1 MACRKPLKALNS
13 SWQQAEHADV
23 RIEIVGGGMVGL
35 AFAIAIKRSLPMAAV
50 RVLEARALPSG
61 APSPLDS
68 RATALN
74 LASRD
79 ILDSWGIWS
88 EIEALGA
95 AIKAIHVSSRGRF
108 GSAVMEASDVGELA
122 LGYVVENHYIGA
134 ALLKLAEHDGV
145 LLEAPAGVTGIDVS
159 GPSPKL
165 LRGTESPINA
175 DLVVVADGADSPLC
189 HHLGVMMARRN
200 VGQRAIAANV
210 RFEGTSVGTAWERF
224 TGHGPI
230 ALLPLP
236 DDVTGR
242 QRYNLIWSMHPDES
256 RALEDAADADFLE
269 ALQRAVGWR
278 LGRLTD
284 VGRRTAWDLSRIAV
298 REQVR
303 AGVVIAGNAAHTLHP
318 VAGQGFNLSLRDA
331 SRLAQTLTEA
341 HAQGETFSSLPVLRR
356 YESAVAKDQQE
367 TTRATDFLATLFRS
381 RGFLLNLPRDAALA
395 GLDFLVPLRRSIA
408 RRGTGKGMDLVYEV
422 GH

>member
-1 MACRKPLKALNS
+1 
-13 SWQQAEHADV
+13 
-23 RIEIVGGGMVGL
+23 
-35 AFAIAIKRSLPMAAV
+35 
-50 RVLEARALPSG
+50 
-61 APSPLDS
+61 
-68 RATALN
+68 
-74 LASRD
+74 
-79 ILDSWGIWS
+79 
-88 EIEALGA
+88 
-95 AIKAIHVSSRGRF
+95 
-108 GSAVMEASDVGELA
+108 
-122 LGYVVENHYIGA
+122 
-134 ALLKLAEHDGV
+134 
-145 LLEAPAGVTGIDVS
+145 
-159 GPSPKL
+159 
-165 LRGTESPINA
+165 
-175 DLVVVADGADSPLC
+175 
-189 HHLGVMMARRN
+189 
-200 VGQRAIAANV
+200 
-210 RFEGTSVGTAWERF
+210 
-224 TGHGPI
+224 
-230 ALLPLP
+230 
-236 DDVTGR
+236 
-242 QRYNLIWSMHPDES
+242 MHPDEA
-256 RALEDAADADFLE
+256 RAIEDVADADFLD

-408 RRGTGKGMDLVYEV
+408 RRGTGKGMDLVHEA

>member
-1 MACRKPLKALNS
+1 M
-13 SWQQAEHADV
+13 

-35 AFAIAIKRSLPMAAV
+35 AFAIALKRSLPDAAV
-50 RVLEARALPSG
+50 RVLEARVLPSG

-79 ILDSWGIWS
+79 ILASWGIWS
-88 EIEALGA
+88 QIEALGA

-108 GSAVMEASDVGELA
+108 GSAVIEASDVGELA
-122 LGYVVENHYIGA
+122 LGYVVENHHVGA
-134 ALLKLAEHDGV
+134 MLLQLAADSGV
-145 LLEAPAGVTGIDVS
+145 LLEAPAGVTGVDVS
-159 GPSPKL
+159 GPSPQI
-165 LRGTESPINA
+165 LRGTAVPIPA
-175 DLVVVADGADSPLC
+175 DLVVIADGADSPLC
-189 HHLGVMMARRN
+189 HQMGVDMARRD
-200 VGQRAIAANV
+200 VGQRAVAANV
-210 RFEGTSVGTAWERF
+210 RFEGLSLGTAWERF
-224 TGHGPI
+224 TDHGPI

-236 DDVTGR
+236 DDVSGK

-256 RALEDAADADFLE
+256 RALEGANDADFLQ

-284 VGRRTAWDLSRIAV
+284 VGRRTAWDLSRISV

-303 AGVVIAGNAAHTLHP
+303 AGVVIVGNAAHTLHP

-331 SRLAQTLTEA
+331 SRLAQTLAASHTRGD
-341 HAQGETFSSLPVLRR
+341 HPSSLQVLRR

-367 TTRATDFLATLFRS
+367 TTRATDLLATLFRS
-381 RGFLLNLPRDAALA
+381 RGVFLDFPRDAALA
-395 GLDFLVPLRRSIA
+395 GLDLLVPLRRSIA
-408 RRGTGKGMDLVYEV
+408 RRGTGKGLELMHEASS
-422 GH
+422 